1 MRGGVAVAA
10 LLTVLVVV
18 PSAGAGS
25 PPRSIGASMT
35 ITASPNTVRVNTRLR
50 VTLRYEMQCGY
61 PGAGP
66 LVVTFP
72 AALKLPSR
80 FAAGSVRLGG
90 KTIAPKIHG
99 RTVRVTIPPP
109 TGTLCGTIGPGRV
122 VLAFTRSARL
132 MNPAR
137 AGSYSFRA
145 AHGTH
150 AFAAKLAI
158 KPAP

>member
-1 MRGGVAVAA
+1 
-10 LLTVLVVV
+10 LTVLVVV
-18 PSAGAGS
+18 PSAGAGL

-35 ITASPNTVRVNTRLR
+35 ITASPDTVRAHTRLG

-66 LVVTFP
+66 LVVKFP

-90 KTIAPKIHG
+90 KAIAAKIRG
-99 RTVRVTIPPP
+99 RRVTVTIPPP
-109 TGTLCGTIGPGRV
+109 TGTLCGTIGPGRA
-122 VLAFTRSARL
+122 VLTFTHAAEL
-132 MNPAR
+132 VTPAR
-137 AGSYSFRA
+137 PGSYSFRA
-145 AHGTH
+145 THGTH

-158 KPAP
+158 KPAS